1 MLFRQLFDP
10 DSATYTYILADPETR
25 EAVIIDPVRD
35 QLERDTELLE
45 ELGLNL
51 LWVLETH
58 VHADHVTSAGALRL
72 RFGAK
77 TATSHQGGPECAD
90 RPLRQGDTI
99 EFGAC
104 SLEARETPG
113 HTAGCMT
120 YVTSDRAMAFTGDTL
135 LIRGCGR
142 TDFQQGDAQSLY
154 RSVHSQI
161 FSLPDETLLYP
172 AHDYRGRTV
181 TTVAEEKTFNRRL
194 GGGKSEEEFVAI
206 MAELKLAKPKKID
219 EALPAN
225 LRCGFAIDETM
236 SGEPVPELAWAPIV
250 RTPGGVA
257 EIDPEWLV
265 AHRDEV
271 RVIDVREPHELA
283 SGRIVGAESAP
294 LGTVREAAK
303 AWSQAEPLVMVCRS
317 GGRSGRASKELEEL
331 GFRRVASLRG
341 GMLAWSAKAFVTE
354 T

>member
-10 DSATYTYILADPETR
+10 DSATYTYILADPRTQ

-35 QLERDTELLE
+35 QVERDTELIE

-51 LWVLETH
+51 LFVLETH
-58 VHADHVTSAGALRL
+58 VHADHVTSAGVLRQ

-77 TATSHQGGPECAD
+77 TATSRHGGPDCAD
-90 RPLRQGDTI
+90 LLLRQGDLLR
-99 EFGAC
+99 FGALA
-104 SLEARETPG
+104 LEARETPG

-120 YVTSDRAMAFTGDTL
+120 YVTADRKMAFTGDTL

-142 TDFQQGDAQSLY
+142 TDFQQGDAHSLY
-154 RSVHSQI
+154 RSVHEQI
-161 FSLPDETLLYP
+161 FSLPDDTLLYP

-181 TTVAEEKTFNRRL
+181 TSVAEEKAYNRRL
-194 GGGKSEEEFVAI
+194 GGGKTEEEFVAI
-206 MAELKLAKPKKID
+206 MADLKLAKPKNID

-225 LRCGFAIDETM
+225 LRCGFSIEDTM

-250 RTPGGVA
+250 RTAGGVA
-257 EIDPEWLV
+257 EIDAEWLV

-271 RVIDVREPHELA
+271 RVIDVREPHELT
-283 SGRIVGAESAP
+283 SGRIPGAESAP
-294 LGTVREAAK
+294 LGTVREASK
-303 AWSQAEPLVMVCRS
+303 GWRQAEPLVMVCRS

-341 GMLAWSAKAFVTE
+341 GMITWGAKSFATE
-354 T
+354 V